1 MDSQHSLN
9 KLMQLR
15 NLLPLRN
22 YCQFFITCFFL
33 ILLFLGIF
41 IYKDFGVSADE
52 MTQRAIGQ
60 TSLTYLANLFGIA
73 FLLDGATP
81 LIDPASVFLSQRD
94 RDYGVAFE
102 LPAEFFAKVLHLGS
116 RDAYYFRHL
125 LTFLVFY
132 VAVYFFYR
140 LIRLRYDSWR
150 MGLLGATFLI
160 LSPRI
165 FGDSFFNDK
174 DLVFLSVFLI
184 GIYTLVQFILK
195 PNWRNALWHALAC
208 AIAIDVRLMAVLLP
222 AATLAALLML
232 SLRQALPI
240 KIMLSLLGL
249 YSVLLVVF
257 VIAFWPW
264 LWLDPVG
271 HFLLAFRNM
280 AHFRHNPEMYF
291 MGQIISA
298 KELPWYYI
306 PVWIGVTT
314 PIIYSL
320 LFCMGLGVT
329 LKQVWTNG
337 RRLWSTKQELQDLIF
352 LGLFIAPLLA
362 VIVLHS
368 VLYNGWRQ
376 MYFLYPAFLL
386 VAVRGWVWI
395 WAQCHSHQR
404 RRNGVALVLVACLGY
419 TGYWMIRWHPHQYL
433 YFNVLAGE
441 FAKRFDVDYW
451 AVAYKPILEKI
462 VAQNPKRIFPLYIHP
477 AGGTTWGVWQLDHQR
492 NLYLL
497 PTANVVRIISDR
509 SEACSD
515 YVITTLMGNRT
526 QYLGR
531 PEFAVFDELKING
544 QIVYTT
550 FKRQV
555 VLDEQYAPAIGKV
568 IAFNS
573 PNTQCFLKQG
583 WGGNENWGVWSVRNE
598 AKLRLRM
605 PPGKPQSLV
614 LDLRAFIGPQQT
626 NQVLEWQIDGGAIQK
641 NVLTQFERNLIKI
654 PIPPSAY
661 GKDWIDVS
669 FKIPNAISPKALGQG
684 VDDRLLGIGLKQ
696 AVFE

>member
-1 MDSQHSLN
+1 MITTSKYQRNWPNLAQFE
-9 KLMQLR
+9 KLVV
-15 NLLPLRN
+15 
-22 YCQFFITCFFL
+22 FGVFISFAVVGFL
-33 ILLFLGIF
+33 
-41 IYKDFGVSADE
+41 IYKDYGLSTDE
-52 MTQRAIGQ
+52 PFQRAIGQ
-60 TSLTYLANLFGIA
+60 TSLAYLANLFGIA
-73 FLLDGATP
+73 FLLDGASP

-195 PNWRNALWHALAC
+195 PSWRNALWHALAC

-222 AATLAALLML
+222 AATLAAFLML
-232 SLRQALPI
+232 TLRQALPI
-240 KIMLSLLGL
+240 KKMLGLLGL

-280 AHFRHNPEMYF
+280 AHFRHTPEMYF

-441 FAKRFDVDYW
+441 FAKRFDVDYFG
-451 AVAYKPILEKI
+451 VSYTPLIKKI
-462 VAQNPKRIFPLYIHP
+462 VAQEVNKNYSIFPI
-477 AGGTTWGVWQLDHQR
+477 WNFWQ
-492 NLYLL
+492 
-497 PTANVVRIISDR
+497 
-509 SEACSD
+509 
-515 YVITTLMGNRT
+515 
-526 QYLGR
+526 
-531 PEFAVFDELKING
+531 INYF
-544 QIVYTT
+544 V
-550 FKRQV
+550 
-555 VLDEQYAPAIGKV
+555 
-568 IAFNS
+568 
-573 PNTQCFLKQG
+573 NTQIL
-583 WGGNENWGVWSVRNE
+583 S
-598 AKLRLRM
+598 
-605 PPGKPQSLV
+605 
-614 LDLRAFIGPQQT
+614 
-626 NQVLEWQIDGGAIQK
+626 DGSG
-641 NVLTQFERNLIKI
+641 
-654 PIPPSAY
+654 S
-661 GKDWIDVS
+661 
-669 FKIPNAISPKALGQG
+669 
-684 VDDRLLGIGLKQ
+684 
-696 AVFE
+696 

>member
-1 MDSQHSLN
+1 MITTSKYQRNWPNLAQFE
-9 KLMQLR
+9 KLVV
-15 NLLPLRN
+15 
-22 YCQFFITCFFL
+22 FGVFISFAVVGFL
-33 ILLFLGIF
+33 
-41 IYKDFGVSADE
+41 IYKDYGLSTDE
-52 MTQRAIGQ
+52 PFQRAIGQ
-60 TSLTYLANLFGIA
+60 TSLAYLANLFGIA
-73 FLLDGATP
+73 FLLDGASP

-195 PNWRNALWHALAC
+195 PSWRNALWHALAC

-222 AATLAALLML
+222 AATLAAFLML
-232 SLRQALPI
+232 TLRQALPI
-240 KIMLSLLGL
+240 KKMLGLLGL

-280 AHFRHNPEMYF
+280 AHFRHTPEMYF

-441 FAKRFDVDYW
+441 FAKRFDVDYFG
-451 AVAYKPILEKI
+451 VSYTPLIKKI
-462 VAQNPKRIFPLYIHP
+462 VAQEVNKNYSIFPI
-477 AGGTTWGVWQLDHQR
+477 WNFWQINYFVNTQILSDDDR
-492 NLYLL
+492 K
-497 PTANVVRIISDR
+497 RIISDR

-555 VLDEQYAPAIGKV
+555 VLDEQYAPTIGKV

-583 WGGNENWGVWSVRNE
+583 WGGNEDWGVWSVGNE

-641 NVLTQFERNLIKI
+641 SVLTQFERNLIKI

-684 VDDRLLGIGLKQ
+684 ADDRLLGIGLKQ

>member
-1 MDSQHSLN
+1 MITTSKYQRNWPNLAQFE
-9 KLMQLR
+9 KLVV
-15 NLLPLRN
+15 
-22 YCQFFITCFFL
+22 FGVFISFAVVGFL
-33 ILLFLGIF
+33 
-41 IYKDFGVSADE
+41 IYKDYGLSTDE
-52 MTQRAIGQ
+52 PFQRAIGQ
-60 TSLTYLANLFGIA
+60 TSLAYLANLFGIA
-73 FLLDGATP
+73 FLLDGASP

-195 PNWRNALWHALAC
+195 PSWRNALWHALAC

-222 AATLAALLML
+222 AATLAAFLML
-232 SLRQALPI
+232 TLRQALPI
-240 KIMLSLLGL
+240 KKMLGLLGL

-280 AHFRHNPEMYF
+280 AHFRHTPEMYF

-419 TGYWMIRWHPHQYL
+419 TGYWMICWHPHQYL

-441 FAKRFDVDYW
+441 FAKRFDVDYFG
-451 AVAYKPILEKI
+451 VSYTPLIKKI
-462 VAQNPKRIFPLYIHP
+462 VAQEVNKNYSIFPI
-477 AGGTTWGVWQLDHQR
+477 WNFWQINYFVNTQILSDDDR
-492 NLYLL
+492 K
-497 PTANVVRIISDR
+497 RIISDR

-583 WGGNENWGVWSVRNE
+583 WGGNEDWGVWSVGNE

-641 NVLTQFERNLIKI
+641 SVLTQFERNLIKI

>member
-1 MDSQHSLN
+1 MITTSKYQRNWPNLAQFE
-9 KLMQLR
+9 KLVV
-15 NLLPLRN
+15 
-22 YCQFFITCFFL
+22 FGVFISFAVVGFL
-33 ILLFLGIF
+33 
-41 IYKDFGVSADE
+41 IYKDYGLSTDE
-52 MTQRAIGQ
+52 PFQRAIGQ
-60 TSLTYLANLFGIA
+60 TSLAYLANLFGIA
-73 FLLDGATP
+73 FLLDGASP

-195 PNWRNALWHALAC
+195 PSWRNALWHALAC

-222 AATLAALLML
+222 AATLAAFLML
-232 SLRQALPI
+232 TLRQALPI
-240 KIMLSLLGL
+240 KKMLGLLGL

-280 AHFRHNPEMYF
+280 AHFRHTPEMYF

-404 RRNGVALVLVACLGY
+404 RRNGVALVLIACLGY

-441 FAKRFDVDYW
+441 FAKRFDVDYFG
-451 AVAYKPILEKI
+451 VSYTPLIKKI
-462 VAQNPKRIFPLYIHP
+462 VAQEVNKNYSIFPI
-477 AGGTTWGVWQLDHQR
+477 WNFWQINYFVNTQILSDDDR
-492 NLYLL
+492 K
-497 PTANVVRIISDR
+497 RIISDR

-583 WGGNENWGVWSVRNE
+583 WGGNEDWGVWSVGNE

-614 LDLRAFIGPQQT
+614 LDLRAFIGSQQT

-641 NVLTQFERNLIKI
+641 SVLTQFERNLIKI

-684 VDDRLLGIGLKQ
+684 ADDRLLGIGLKQ